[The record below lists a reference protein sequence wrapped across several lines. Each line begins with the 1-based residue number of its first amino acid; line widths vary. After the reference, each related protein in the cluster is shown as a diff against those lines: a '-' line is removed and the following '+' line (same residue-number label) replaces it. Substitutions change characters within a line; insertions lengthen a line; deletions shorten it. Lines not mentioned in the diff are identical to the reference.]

1 MSWIKRNIF
10 LLVGGL
16 VALGLLGYAGYYS
29 YTEKTRVEEVTGLL
43 NEKTTEL
50 KRLTTRDPHPNQG
63 NIDLAKQE
71 QVRENALIEKVRR
84 FFTPVATFTNL
95 DSATFKNYLE
105 TTIFQLD
112 REAKDA
118 GVELPQ
124 KFDYTFGPQR
134 KKVDF
139 TPDTLIPLASR
150 LAEIQVLC
158 DVLYDARVHSIVSL
172 RRVPVAKDDDSAN
185 DYLLGKKP
193 ATNSVTGAVS
203 SPYEVVFQGFTS
215 ELAGVLNG
223 FSRSP
228 HCFIV
233 KNVDVQTNSASA
245 TTPGDS
251 VPIYYNPGTTAPG
264 RQISPQDMMRM
275 RYGLGMRNRY
285 GGGPQAAP
293 AAPVVAA
300 PVTAAPTRRGP
311 ETILDER
318 PLKITMYIEAVTIP
332 VAKPKPLK

>member
-1 MSWIKRNIF
+1 
-10 LLVGGL
+10 
-16 VALGLLGYAGYYS
+16 
-29 YTEKTRVEEVTGLL
+29 
-43 NEKTTEL
+43 
-50 KRLTTRDPHPNQG
+50 LTTRDPHPNQS

-71 QVRENALIEKVRR
+71 QVREGALIEKVRR
-84 FFTPVATFTNL
+84 FFTPVTTFTNL

-112 REAKDA
+112 RDAKDA
-118 GVELPQ
+118 GVELPA
-124 KFDYTFGPQR
+124 KFDFTFAPQR

-158 DVLYDARVHSIVSL
+158 DVLYDARVHSIASL
-172 RRVPVAKDDDSAN
+172 RRVPVAKEDDSAN

-193 ATNSVTGAVS
+193 ATNSVTGAIV

-215 ELAGVLNG
+215 ELAGVLDG
-223 FSRSP
+223 FARSP

-233 KNVDVQTNSASA
+233 KNVDVQTNAAAATGPGESA
-245 TTPGDS
+245 
-251 VPIYYNPGTTAPG
+251 PIYYNPSGPAPG
-264 RQISPQDMMRM
+264 RQLSPMDMMRM
-275 RYGLGMRNRY
+275 RYGVGMRNRY
-285 GGGPQAAP
+285 GGGPTAAP
-293 AAPVVAA
+293 VAPVVAA
-300 PVTAAPTRRGP
+300 PVTAAPARRGP

-318 PLKITMYIEAVTIP
+318 PLKITLYVEAVTIP